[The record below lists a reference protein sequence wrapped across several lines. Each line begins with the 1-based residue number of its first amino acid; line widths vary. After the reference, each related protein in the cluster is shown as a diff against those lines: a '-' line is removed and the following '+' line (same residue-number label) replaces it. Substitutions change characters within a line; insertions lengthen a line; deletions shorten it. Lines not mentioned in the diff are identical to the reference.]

1 MSENLDKNDNNSI
14 NKKPWLQPLL
24 DYFILMKNF
33 NDKIEIIREKLCQ
46 ITNFNPIK
54 LFIFLDFEKNGFL
67 TPKNIIH
74 FLEKTKPNF
83 DEQHIRYLIHTYDK
97 DEDYNLNFNEFIN
110 LILPIKNE
118 TLREKILNKLKE
130 KSDKNNNNNDI
141 PNEVNIIFNELIT
154 EELFFINMSLKA
166 IKKIYDSPKFTTY
179 DVFIDIV
186 KKDSYITNE
195 NLSLFLKE
203 NNFQIKHQNDL
214 YMIMFRIDADND
226 NKISYPEFQ
235 DIFFPLK
242 YLEKNNAINE
252 AKKKIKQINN
262 EPIKKE
268 KENIDINTCFPYTNH
283 LNYNYDI
290 YKYDFRPKSN
300 KKYQLLN
307 NNINYKNNSEKNKY
321 ESAYY
326 QNFINNVNYN
336 LEKIKTNIIINNDNY
351 HIKEKQ
357 KNDDTEIK
365 IIDDKKNK
373 INIDL
378 NNRQIQSIDKNY
390 QKINSDKY
398 NFLSNDR
405 NKKLEKSLTF
415 EIKLSSHVQ
424 IEKNEQLKKTTEEKK
439 EIKEENKK
447 DNITNNNSNNIKE
460 NNNLNN
466 SIKKEEIIN
475 SNNIQVENIEDN
487 KKNQNNTKLY
497 ESQTIKDKYEFT
509 KTNIFDNLKLQNCF
523 RFAINKKSRKR
534 RLVRNLSDIVDKNHK
549 NYEYTSITER
559 ILNNSQKSLILN
571 NKNNPNNNITKK
583 MPKYKLNFNSL
594 NLYNIPKNDVQL
606 KKKVFL
612 QSNTNRRIDLTN
624 YFKFKD
630 SVHNSDIKSK
640 TSRITNTKIKKSKK
654 NKALFNLLNNYI
666 IQDLEIEKT
675 LEKLYLCSDFNIYY
689 LFQTFLGQENT
700 NSFTNKIITS
710 NDIYRTLINLGLDNL
725 NQKDISYIFL
735 KCNKKINIKEKNNN
749 IGFTYEEFCN
759 ILKPKIIKGN
769 FVENKYKKYFMGF
782 SFRTKRIICTLFKQF
797 IDTEKM
803 NEIFRKNLISNEK
816 NKYKAYLIIENL
828 FNSLKGKYTGDYLE
842 INDLENFME
851 LFGTKLQKIE
861 KDILIQR
868 FDKNKDGY
876 FDFND
881 FFNEIMP
888 KLVII

>member
-1 MSENLDKNDNNSI
+1 
-14 NKKPWLQPLL
+14 
-24 DYFILMKNF
+24 
-33 NDKIEIIREKLCQ
+33 
-46 ITNFNPIK
+46 
-54 LFIFLDFEKNGFL
+54 
-67 TPKNIIH
+67 
-74 FLEKTKPNF
+74 
-83 DEQHIRYLIHTYDK
+83 
-97 DEDYNLNFNEFIN
+97 
-110 LILPIKNE
+110 
-118 TLREKILNKLKE
+118 
-130 KSDKNNNNNDI
+130 
-141 PNEVNIIFNELIT
+141 
-154 EELFFINMSLKA
+154 
-166 IKKIYDSPKFTTY
+166 
-179 DVFIDIV
+179 
-186 KKDSYITNE
+186 
-195 NLSLFLKE
+195 
-203 NNFQIKHQNDL
+203 
-214 YMIMFRIDADND
+214 
-226 NKISYPEFQ
+226 
-235 DIFFPLK
+235 
-242 YLEKNNAINE
+242 
-252 AKKKIKQINN
+252 
-262 EPIKKE
+262 
-268 KENIDINTCFPYTNH
+268 
-283 LNYNYDI
+283 
-290 YKYDFRPKSN
+290 
-300 KKYQLLN
+300 
-307 NNINYKNNSEKNKY
+307 
-321 ESAYY
+321 
-326 QNFINNVNYN
+326 
-336 LEKIKTNIIINNDNY
+336 
-351 HIKEKQ
+351 
-357 KNDDTEIK
+357 
-365 IIDDKKNK
+365 
-373 INIDL
+373 
-378 NNRQIQSIDKNY
+378 
-390 QKINSDKY
+390 
-398 NFLSNDR
+398 
-405 NKKLEKSLTF
+405 
-415 EIKLSSHVQ
+415 
-424 IEKNEQLKKTTEEKK
+424 LKKTTEEKK
-439 EIKEENKK
+439 EIKEENKE
-447 DNITNNNSNNIKE
+447 DNITNNNSNNINE
-460 NNNLNN
+460 NNNINN

-475 SNNIQVENIEDN
+475 SNNIQIENIEDN

-497 ESQTIKDKYEFT
+497 ESQTIKDKYEST

-523 RFAINKKSRKR
+523 RFAINKKSRKK

-559 ILNNSQKSLILN
+559 ILNNSQKSLILD

-594 NLYNIPKNDVQL
+594 NLYNIPKNNVQL

-640 TSRITNTKIKKSKK
+640 TFRITNTKIKKSKK

-842 INDLENFME
+842 INDLESFME

>member
-1 MSENLDKNDNNSI
+1 
-14 NKKPWLQPLL
+14 
-24 DYFILMKNF
+24 
-33 NDKIEIIREKLCQ
+33 
-46 ITNFNPIK
+46 
-54 LFIFLDFEKNGFL
+54 
-67 TPKNIIH
+67 
-74 FLEKTKPNF
+74 
-83 DEQHIRYLIHTYDK
+83 
-97 DEDYNLNFNEFIN
+97 
-110 LILPIKNE
+110 
-118 TLREKILNKLKE
+118 
-130 KSDKNNNNNDI
+130 
-141 PNEVNIIFNELIT
+141 
-154 EELFFINMSLKA
+154 
-166 IKKIYDSPKFTTY
+166 
-179 DVFIDIV
+179 
-186 KKDSYITNE
+186 
-195 NLSLFLKE
+195 
-203 NNFQIKHQNDL
+203 
-214 YMIMFRIDADND
+214 
-226 NKISYPEFQ
+226 
-235 DIFFPLK
+235 
-242 YLEKNNAINE
+242 
-252 AKKKIKQINN
+252 
-262 EPIKKE
+262 
-268 KENIDINTCFPYTNH
+268 
-283 LNYNYDI
+283 
-290 YKYDFRPKSN
+290 
-300 KKYQLLN
+300 
-307 NNINYKNNSEKNKY
+307 
-321 ESAYY
+321 
-326 QNFINNVNYN
+326 
-336 LEKIKTNIIINNDNY
+336 
-351 HIKEKQ
+351 
-357 KNDDTEIK
+357 
-365 IIDDKKNK
+365 
-373 INIDL
+373 
-378 NNRQIQSIDKNY
+378 
-390 QKINSDKY
+390 
-398 NFLSNDR
+398 
-405 NKKLEKSLTF
+405 
-415 EIKLSSHVQ
+415 
-424 IEKNEQLKKTTEEKK
+424 
-439 EIKEENKK
+439 
-447 DNITNNNSNNIKE
+447 
-460 NNNLNN
+460 
-466 SIKKEEIIN
+466 
-475 SNNIQVENIEDN
+475 
-487 KKNQNNTKLY
+487 
-497 ESQTIKDKYEFT
+497 
-509 KTNIFDNLKLQNCF
+509 
-523 RFAINKKSRKR
+523 
-534 RLVRNLSDIVDKNHK
+534 
-549 NYEYTSITER
+549 
-559 ILNNSQKSLILN
+559 
-571 NKNNPNNNITKK
+571 